1 VSVEGASGASF
12 YERYVTS
19 SAYRAS
25 RARKAELVY
34 ALCAEHLSDA
44 RRVVDLGAGTGIITR
59 ALERLSGRRIVGFD
73 IDRSF
78 IQESER
84 MAVADLEA
92 LPVADGAIDF
102 GIANHVYEHVA
113 SLDRF
118 FAEVARALAPDGRV
132 YLTAGNR
139 FAPIEPHYRI
149 PTLSW
154 WPRPIAD
161 RLVRWSGRGKS
172 YDDIRFTTHARL
184 LKSAERH
191 GLQLDDVTDEA
202 LATQLDRYDSI
213 PGRLAGRAVGLLPGP
228 VRRRLLDLASPQWFF
243 FVRHQDRG

>member
-1 VSVEGASGASF
+1 VNEAT
-12 YERYVTS
+12 YYLRHVTS
-19 SAYRAS
+19 PEYRAS

-34 ALCAEHLSDA
+34 AMCAEHLESAA
-44 RRVVDLGAGTGIITR
+44 RVIDLGAGTGIMTR
-59 ALERLSGRRIVGFD
+59 ALEDLSGRPIVGFE

-78 IQESER
+78 MEETER

-118 FAEVARALAPDGRV
+118 FAELARALAPSGFV

-154 WPRPIAD
+154 WPRPIAE
-161 RLVRWSGRGKS
+161 RLLRWSGRGER
-172 YDDIRFTTHARL
+172 YDDIRFTTHAKL
-184 LKSAERH
+184 LRVAARH
-191 GLQLDDVTDEA
+191 GLELEDVTDEA
-202 LATQLDRYDSI
+202 LATQIDRYESR
-213 PGRLAGRAVGLLPGP
+213 PGRLAGRAARLLPGP
-228 VRRRLLDLASPQWFF
+228 LRRRLLDLASPQWFF
-243 FVRHQDRG
+243 FVRHRKRP